1 VCVFGCGM
9 FESCLFYMY
18 LYKYI
23 LSFFFLY
30 KKKKKIL
37 KIYRNKIIKDLF
49 KSGKRTNDSHV
60 RAGRPNTRSKGH
72 ALGERVFYSFQ
83 ITQHSRDLGVM
94 QQLPIFFGCGTV
106 HLRGDQTTPRC
117 DFIVQDKEK
126 LLNQIVAHFDP
137 FPLENAKQLEFLYFK
152 EAMRAINNGKHLTR
166 GGMDQIKA
174 LITKINTGRK

>member
-1 VCVFGCGM
+1 
-9 FESCLFYMY
+9 
-18 LYKYI
+18 
-23 LSFFFLY
+23 
-30 KKKKKIL
+30 
-37 KIYRNKIIKDLF
+37 
-49 KSGKRTNDSHV
+49 
-60 RAGRPNTRSKGH
+60 
-72 ALGERVFYSFQ
+72 
-83 ITQHSRDLGVM
+83 M

-106 HLRGDQTTPRC
+106 HLRGDPTTPRC

-174 LITKINTGRK
+174 IITKINTGRK